1 MNHNKTHIDSILQE
15 LDKHTIASSAE
26 SKAKFLGKA
35 AKFSF
40 FRFYVG
46 RFNIYYLI
54 ITIAITVGT
63 IVILQNN
70 NSHSEAKYNAN
81 HLETSTYQSLENS
94 QTNLPE
100 IVFIKDSPQN
110 TENLKTTEINKDEIQ
125 TKIEHPNKTQ
135 SSQDKI
141 ITTPDE
147 SSSNT
152 IEQTSG
158 NTIINQ
164 QQGNNPTVI
173 DTVEVV
179 KTVQVIDTIQ
189 TEIKDTVK
197 IKQNTRRRRR

>member
-1 MNHNKTHIDSILQE
+1 MNHNKTHIDSILQK

-40 FRFYVG
+40 FRFYIG

-70 NSHSEAKYNAN
+70 NSQSEAKYNAS
-81 HLETSTYQSLENS
+81 HLETSMDVISENAE
-94 QTNLPE
+94 TNLPE

-110 TENLKTTEINKDEIQ
+110 TENLNKTEINKDEIQ
-125 TKIEHPNKTQ
+125 AKIEHPNKTQ
-135 SSQDKI
+135 STQDKL
-141 ITTPDE
+141 ITAPAE

-152 IEQTSG
+152 IEQTSE
-158 NTIINQ
+158 NTIKTQ
-164 QQGNNPTVI
+164 QKETNPTVI

-197 IKQNTRRRRR
+197 IKQNTRKRRR